1 MYLLAD
7 SDIYLYN
14 TLLTTSA
21 TYTYSNSTISHNNEN
36 INFLNSIKKKYLAI
50 RHWDLRQIPK
60 LSLGQFNEPGE
71 LIRKFKFV
79 VNIVSQIPIPK
90 IYKNVGNNI
99 ELITK
104 YAIEN
109 QNINLLHDLTLI
121 KQNKN
126 ILIE

>member
-1 MYLLAD
+1 
-7 SDIYLYN
+7 
-14 TLLTTSA
+14 
-21 TYTYSNSTISHNNEN
+21 
-36 INFLNSIKKKYLAI
+36 
-50 RHWDLRQIPK
+50 
-60 LSLGQFNEPGE
+60 
-71 LIRKFKFV
+71 
-79 VNIVSQIPIPK
+79 VSQIPIPK